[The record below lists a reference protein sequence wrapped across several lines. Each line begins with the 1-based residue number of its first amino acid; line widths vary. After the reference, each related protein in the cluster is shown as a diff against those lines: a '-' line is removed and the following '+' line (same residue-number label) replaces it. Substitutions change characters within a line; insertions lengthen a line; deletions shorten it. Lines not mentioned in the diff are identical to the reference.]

1 MYKRQPCEQ
10 AILHRL
16 IDWREE
22 EARRL
27 DRPRSWVIPDKV
39 MVSLAKHQPSHM
51 AQLSTVD
58 GLHDAIIR
66 KRGKRILEV
75 IANASDDLSELP
87 AGWQAPLRSDQKE
100 WASTLVEAVATTAVT
115 LGVAPEVLFA
125 SKDVERLIHATLAS
139 QEVPEDLLGW
149 RDPVITQHLVALLVS
164 LAGPSTDPKA

>member
-1 MYKRQPCEQ
+1 MKPHEQ

-16 IDWREE
+16 IYWREE

-39 MVSLAKHQPSHM
+39 MVSLAKRQPSHM

-75 IANASDDLSELP
+75 IADESDDLSELP
-87 AGWQAPLRSDQKE
+87 AGWQAPLRSDQKD
-100 WASTLVEAVATTAVT
+100 WASTLGEAVATTAVT
-115 LGVAPEVLFA
+115 LGVAPEFLFA
-125 SKDVERLIHATLAS
+125 GKDVERLIQATLAS
-139 QEVPEDLLGW
+139 QEVPEDLMGW
-149 RDPVITQHLVALLVS
+149 RDAVLTQHLVALLAALV
-164 LAGPSTDPKA
+164 GPSADPKA

>member
-1 MYKRQPCEQ
+1 MKPREQ

-27 DRPRSWVIPDKV
+27 DRPRSWVVPDKV
-39 MVSLAKHQPSHM
+39 LVSLAKRQPSHI

-75 IANASDDLSELP
+75 IANVSDELSELP
-87 AGWQAPLRSDQKE
+87 AVWQAPLRSDQKE
-100 WASTLVEAVATTAVT
+100 WASTLGEAVSSAAVT

-125 SKDVERLIHATLAS
+125 GKDVERLIQATLAS
-139 QEVPEDLLGW
+139 QEVPEDLMGW
-149 RDPVITQHLVALLVS
+149 RDAVITQHLVALLAS
-164 LAGPSTDPKA
+164 LVDPSTDLKA